1 MGASCSG
8 SNVKVNGAGLPP
20 SITQSNSSKTP
31 LWTRCDLHFQ
41 SKSIDGTTFQKY
53 QLGGVISN
61 ERQVQTYVIKTIVKT
76 LILWWKVMNILYY
89 KLKTR
94 KLPKWPIPNIQIP
107 NPFRIL
113 FGLHSRSD
121 QLYNAYCNTR
131 SIRTLTCTAVIPVK
145 SVFAEIDQY
154 ALRPPPRLTFPPLLH
169 TSVCSFS
176 PSTSMTQVWGEESRG
191 PVSIP
196 VVINVSWPDRRWCM
210 FQALKIA
217 AWVKCSSAA
226 LLPDTAE
233 PSETW
238 GPGVALR
245 RVFRAHLI
253 WQKI

>member
-1 MGASCSG
+1 MCSQLVHQSILELLDCVFDEFEALSLLSAAFQISMNG
-8 SNVKVNGAGLPP
+8 WMNEWNVYWV
-20 SITQSNSSKTP
+20 
-31 LWTRCDLHFQ
+31 
-41 SKSIDGTTFQKY
+41 
-53 QLGGVISN
+53 
-61 ERQVQTYVIKTIVKT
+61 
-76 LILWWKVMNILYY
+76 ILYY

-94 KLPKWPIPNIQIP
+94 KLPKWAIPNIQIP
-107 NPFRIL
+107 TPFRII

-131 SIRTLTCTAVIPVK
+131 SIRTLTCTVVIPVK

-154 ALRPPPRLTFPPLLH
+154 ALRPPPPLTFPPPLH

-217 AWVKCSSAA
+217 AWVKCSSVA

-245 RVFRAHLI
+245 RVFGAHLI